1 VIDELE
7 HDDSALLQTGVEGL
21 DYVLRGGLAPNRLY
35 LLEGNPGSGKTTFAL
50 QFLLEGVRRGES
62 CLFVTLSESEQELRT
77 SVESHGWTLEGI
89 NVLEIAAPEESL
101 TSSARYTMYHPSEVE
116 LAETTRLVLAE
127 AERIKPARMVF
138 DSLSEFRL
146 LTETPLRYRRQ
157 ILALKQYFS
166 RQRSTVLFIDDRS
179 GERRDMHL
187 HSLAHGVLSL
197 ECETPE
203 YGALRRRLHIAKLR
217 GRMFREG
224 YHDFLI
230 RRGGIE
236 LFPRLIAAEHRT
248 LEARQLVQSG
258 LPQLDELLGGGLS
271 QGTST
276 LILGAA
282 GTGKSTLASQYL
294 KAAAARGEHG
304 ALYLFDES
312 LTSYLE
318 RSAGLGM
325 PLEPLIE
332 AGLLSIR
339 QVDPAEL
346 SPGGFAHV
354 LSRTVRQNNTG
365 LVVIDSLSGFLS
377 AMPSERYLLLH
388 LHELLTYLG
397 QQGVTT
403 LLTMVQHGIVGSTMS
418 AAVDVSYLADTVL
431 LLRYFEAFGELR
443 QALSVVKKRTG
454 RHERGIRELRFDEN
468 GITVGEPLRD
478 FEGILTGTPQFVG
491 QSFNGIG
498 DRHAPPTSR

>member
-1 VIDELE
+1 MPGGPE
-7 HDDSALLQTGVEGL
+7 HDNPALLRTGAEGL
-21 DYVLRGGLAPNRLY
+21 DDVLQGGLVPNRLY

-77 SVESHGWTLEGI
+77 SAESHGWTLAGI
-89 NVLEIAAPEESL
+89 NVLEIVAPEESL

-127 AERIKPARMVF
+127 AEKIKPARLVF

-179 GERRDMHL
+179 GEKRDMHL
-187 HSLAHGVLSL
+187 HSLAHGVISL

-203 YGALRRRLHIAKLR
+203 YGTMRRRLHIGKLR

-236 LFPRLIAAEHRT
+236 LFPRLIAAEQRVC
-248 LEARQLVQSG
+248 EARPPIRSG
-258 LPQLDELLGGGLS
+258 LEPLDELLGGGLV
-271 QGTST
+271 QGTSA

-282 GTGKSTLASQYL
+282 GTGKSSLASQYAW
-294 KAAAARGEHG
+294 AAAARGEHA

-312 LTSYLE
+312 MASYLE

-325 PLEPLIE
+325 PLRPLMD
-332 AGLLSIR
+332 AGLLSLR
-339 QVDPAEL
+339 QVDPAEM
-346 SPGGFAHV
+346 SPGEFAHA
-354 LSRTVRQNNTG
+354 LGRTVDQNKTR
-365 LVVIDSLSGFLS
+365 LVVIDSLSGLLN

-388 LHELLTYLG
+388 LHELLSHLG
-397 QQGVTT
+397 QQGITT
-403 LLTMVQHGIVGSTMS
+403 LLTMVQHGIVGPTMP

-431 LLRYFEAFGELR
+431 LLRYFEAFGEVR
-443 QALSVVKKRTG
+443 QALSVIKKRTG
-454 RHERGIRELRFDEN
+454 RHERTIRELRFKG
-468 GITVGEPLRD
+468 GISVGEPLRD
-478 FEGILTGTPQFVG
+478 FEGVLTGSPQFVG
-491 QSFNGIG
+491 QELNGK
-498 DRHAPPTSR
+498 DSDAPPAGH